1 MTGSQTMNYETR
13 GILETEPLSAE
24 ELNALLAKAKQ
35 GDLAARD
42 RVVQANL
49 RLVASVTK
57 RFLSFG
63 YEFDDLF
70 QIGCFGL
77 LKAIERFELER
88 GLMFSTY
95 AVPLIIGEIR
105 SFIRDDGPVKISRS
119 IRERYLKVEAIRRK
133 YVNEYGEEPS
143 LAELAELTG
152 ISAEEL
158 VVILD
163 ASAAPV
169 SLDETI
175 YEGEGRSITR
185 QEVIPSPESNLDQLT
200 DKLTLEKAITA
211 LPERERQILLL
222 RYIQKWSQAQI
233 AERFGISQVHVSRL
247 LRKALKQA
255 QEALES

>member
-1 MTGSQTMNYETR
+1 MPSSQTMNYDTR
-13 GILETEPLSAE
+13 SILATAPLSVE
-24 ELNALLAKAKQ
+24 KLNSLLAKAKQ
-35 GDLAARD
+35 GDLEARD
-42 RVVQANL
+42 QVVQANL

-77 LKAIERFELER
+77 LKAIERFDFER

-119 IRERYLKVEAIRRK
+119 IKERFLKVEAVRRK
-133 YVNEYGEEPS
+133 YVNEHGEDPS
-143 LAELAELTG
+143 LAELANLTG

-158 VVILD
+158 VVVLD
-163 ASAAPV
+163 VSAKPV

-175 YEGEGRSITR
+175 YEGDGRAVTR
-185 QEVIPSPESNLDQLT
+185 QETIPSPESRLDQLT
-200 DKLTLEKAITA
+200 DKLTLEKAIRD

-222 RYIQKWSQAQI
+222 RYIQKYSQTQI

-255 QEALES
+255 QQALES